1 MYASDNT
8 FRFNGLHTVVTLSP
22 ACQGKGRTKLSVSL
36 RCTENARRRMDVYMS
51 WNFSTLPRTSCGS
64 ATASIPLVSSTTSA
78 ETHSDLSAEPSS
90 SSTPT
95 PARPSTHTSVII
107 GSVLGGV
114 TFICTLFLLAI
125 FFLRRGYFIRRHSD
139 RRSQIP
145 DPFRQGKVGDST
157 DPMLSPE
164 LPTVDT
170 PSGAQ
175 DIRDRVE
182 VRDEGERLEQLESTV
197 QLLLSEWQRCNGS
210 DIQEPPPD
218 YVSSN

>member
-1 MYASDNT
+1 
-8 FRFNGLHTVVTLSP
+8 
-22 ACQGKGRTKLSVSL
+22 
-36 RCTENARRRMDVYMS
+36 MS
-51 WNFSTLPRTSCGS
+51 WNFSTLPSASCGS
-64 ATASIPLVSSTTSA
+64 AITSIPLVSSTTSA
-78 ETHSDLSAEPSS
+78 ETHSDLSAESSS

-125 FFLRRGYFIRRHSD
+125 FFLRRGYFIRKNSD

-157 DPMLSPE
+157 DPMLSSE

-210 DIQEPPPD
+210 EIQGPPPD
-218 YVSSN
+218 YISSNWDADRNS